1 MTSTVFRK
9 WYTSLTY
16 ILQLSWHLIGLSA
29 YTRRR
34 SRIRIALLLRLS
46 GKRHRVETPP
56 TSKHNVR
63 LVIKNANFA
72 VLSNNSEMILCLYNC
87 VNHPGRKTAV
97 TTCAF
102 TKDGKLIAGAM
113 IDGSIQL
120 WKSTGPY
127 VCQHT
132 PPHSASPVNY
142 LLPFHFLLPLYLDLS
157 LQTWCHLFVHP
168 QKLSCSPAF
177 LVLGVCINIEEGCIK
192 QGRVPYLCCR
202 RCAIKPSPCFVSM
215 CVHCQYKPG
224 NRKMGEA
231 WAWFW
236 QTRWWWYHLQWRFQS
251 CQVTW
256 AGDTGSRAA
265 MSQLNFLKQ

>member
-34 SRIRIALLLRLS
+34 FRIRTALLLRLS

-72 VLSNNSEMILCLYNC
+72 VLSNNSEMILCLCNC

-127 VCQHT
+127 VCQHSPSFRLSHQL
-132 PPHSASPVNY
+132 PPSFVLRSFSSDLVPPLCASTKIV
-142 LLPFHFLLPLYLDLS
+142 LFSS
-157 LQTWCHLFVHP
+157 L
-168 QKLSCSPAF
+168 
-177 LVLGVCINIEEGCIK
+177 
-192 QGRVPYLCCR
+192 
-202 RCAIKPSPCFVSM
+202 PCFGGL
-215 CVHCQYKPG
+215 Y
-224 NRKMGEA
+224 
-231 WAWFW
+231 
-236 QTRWWWYHLQWRFQS
+236 
-251 CQVTW
+251 
-256 AGDTGSRAA
+256 
-265 MSQLNFLKQ
+265 